1 MNERSLSDDT
11 AANPDAHAFDL
22 GRVADL
28 EAHPQ
33 IMCAV
38 VVKQDGKNAV
48 VDDRAHK
55 VGYAAEQGVQ
65 VERSVQ
71 CVGKADEEADLAEI
85 EPRPG
90 APPAVR
96 FPPGVLPPPP
106 PPAPPR
112 RRRTS
117 PPVPPP
123 VENPVDFFKKSTPA
137 AIHKFAVRSFSCV
150 VNRQVSRITLK
161 IAPPSWT

>member
-22 GRVADL
+22 GRVANL

-38 VVKQDGKNAV
+38 VVKQDGEDAV

-55 VGYAAEQGVQ
+55 VGYAAQQGVQ

-71 CVGKADEEADLAEI
+71 RIGKADEEADLAEI
-85 EPRPG
+85 EPRLG
-90 APPAVR
+90 NDS
-96 FPPGVLPPPP
+96 GVADRAIVTLINVMPL
-106 PPAPPR
+106 ANQGR
-112 RRRTS
+112 R
-117 PPVPPP
+117 
-123 VENPVDFFKKSTPA
+123 
-137 AIHKFAVRSFSCV
+137 
-150 VNRQVSRITLK
+150 
-161 IAPPSWT
+161 